1 MLIVIMLNAVMLSVV
16 APILKL
22 PVNIRKLFLI
32 HARLNFFKLGLVF
45 ARKAKSLPT
54 EKGAIRVYYLRK

>member
-32 HARLNFFKLGLVF
+32 HARLSFFKLGLVF
-45 ARKAKSLPT
+45 ASKAKSLPT
-54 EKGAIRVYYLRK
+54 E